1 MKFSNTLIM
10 FIPIVAFLILLFIFW
25 FLYVNNIGSTEG
37 LTNTEAEAIMPV
49 LYDSSLSS
57 KTKIT
62 DLLGIPVN
70 DASFN
75 QILTAENKDPDAII
89 ATIKRF
95 IGSSFGFKTTPTNVT
110 ETAKTKETT
119 PLESATTNTPS
130 STNATTT
137 TPATIKHSSFK
148 DRITKDTTK

>member
-10 FIPIVAFLILLFIFW
+10 FIPIVAFLILLFILW
-25 FLYVNNIGSTEG
+25 LLYVNNIGSTEG

-62 DLLGIPVN
+62 DLLGIPIN

-75 QILTAENKDPDAII
+75 KILTAENKDPDAII

-95 IGSSFGFKTTPTNVT
+95 IGSSFAFNASTSSTTNAT
-110 ETAKTKETT
+110 ELAKTKETT
-119 PLESATTNTPS
+119 PLASE
-130 STNATTT
+130 TTT
-137 TPATIKHSSFK
+137 TPATIKQTSFK
-148 DRITKDTTK
+148 DRITSDTPK